1 MMRPKFALVAV
12 AALVACAGSAK
23 REASILVAA
32 VDRYRR
38 ADSVSKTAEAQ
49 RVAAVACT
57 DAKVCGAKR
66 ACLAALDPTARALAL
81 KDEVA
86 RRVTDLQE
94 KRLAPDSPE
103 AEALPGKL
111 DEAEKLLRE
120 GRAKMPDCEKLLT
133 DLQMDYGV

>member
-1 MMRPKFALVAV
+1 MMRPRLALIVATSFI
-12 AALVACAGSAK
+12 ACAGTAK

-32 VDRYRR
+32 IDRYRR
-38 ADSVSKTAEAQ
+38 ADSTSKPAEA
-49 RVAAVACT
+49 RTVAAVACT
-57 DAKVCGAKR
+57 DAKVCVAKR

-86 RRVTDLQE
+86 RRIADLQK

-103 AEALPGKL
+103 AQALPGKL

-120 GRAKMPDCEKLLT
+120 GRTKMPDCEKQLT
-133 DLQMDYGV
+133 DLQVEYGV

>member
-1 MMRPKFALVAV
+1 MRPSMLALAC
-12 AALVACAGSAK
+12 AGSLLACAGSAK

-38 ADSVSKTAEAQ
+38 ADSTSKPAEAQ
-49 RVAAVACT
+49 TVAAVACT
-57 DAKVCGAKR
+57 DAKVCEAKR

-94 KRLAPDSPE
+94 KRLEPDSPE
-103 AEALPGKL
+103 ARALPGKL

>member
-1 MMRPKFALVAV
+1 MRRSTLVLACV
-12 AALVACAGSAK
+12 AMLLACAGSAK

-38 ADSVSKTAEAQ
+38 ADSTSKPSEAQ
-49 RVAAVACT
+49 VVAAVACT
-57 DAKVCGAKR
+57 DAKVCEAKR

-94 KRLAPDSPE
+94 KRLGPDSPE
-103 AEALPGKL
+103 ARALPGKL

-133 DLQMDYGV
+133 DLQVDYGV